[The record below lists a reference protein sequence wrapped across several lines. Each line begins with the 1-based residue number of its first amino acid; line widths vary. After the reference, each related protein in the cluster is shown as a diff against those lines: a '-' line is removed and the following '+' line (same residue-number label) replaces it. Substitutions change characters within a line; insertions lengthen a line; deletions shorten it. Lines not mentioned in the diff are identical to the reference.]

1 MIKVKRILKDYEES
15 GALNTLVNIHATVAE
30 NVFLTKSADLVMLL
44 ALRGVDP
51 ECLDHSQ
58 KDQIARRFE
67 SALRMFDERFRVY
80 QYLLKRESGPLP
92 HEHYA
97 NPVVEEAIADRIEY
111 LNAKSSTLYSIEA
124 YLAVVYEDWMPAQDL
139 RGTLRHFATE
149 PKAAWRRM
157 FSTKH
162 ASADL
167 AGEIDRAREVLAGKV
182 TSFILQLQ
190 DAIEVELLDVQR
202 GFTFLRRLLNYAPFK
217 EGMRMKHGDFVDF
230 QACDSSLECHRDHLR
245 LDDYYVQVLTL
256 KEPPA
261 RTFAHLFSGLA
272 DIPSNCVIAS
282 EWKRESALKVRHLI
296 GSKRRHFHNSKTSLA
311 TSLNTTSQTPPRDVL
326 IDDGA
331 AAIVA
336 SLGACLEEIE
346 VHGRYFGEFS
356 MTVVLYD
363 KDRSALRASVAECF
377 KVFAAHDAHLTEERY
392 NLLNAWLAV
401 LPGNRAY
408 NLRKLWLMNTNY
420 ADLSFLFTPDRGGIR
435 NEQLGAEY
443 LAVLETT
450 GGTPYFFNLHYKDV
464 AHTLVL
470 GATGSGKSFLL
481 NFLLTHL
488 QKYEPV
494 TFIFDL
500 GGSYESLT
508 RLFGGSY
515 LPVAG
520 LQRSF
525 TINPFCLPPTKENLQ
540 FLFSFVKV
548 LVESSAYQMNAADD
562 QDLFEQIENLYEIA
576 PDQRRLLT
584 LSNIVNRNLRAQLQ
598 NWVAG
603 GPYASLFDNTEDN
616 LTFARFQT
624 FDFEGMDKIPDQ
636 LEPLL
641 FYILHRANAAIH
653 EAEQPPVSRS
663 L

>member
-1 MIKVKRILKDYEES
+1 MIKFKRILKDYEES
-15 GALNTLVNIHATVAE
+15 GALNALVNIHAAVDG
-30 NVFLTKSADLVMLL
+30 NVFLTKSAGLVMLL

-58 KDQIARRFE
+58 KDQMARRFE

-80 QYLLKRESGPLP
+80 QYLLKRESAPLP

-97 NPVVEEAIADRIEY
+97 NPVVEEAIANRIEY
-111 LNAKSSTLYSIEA
+111 LGAKSSTFYSIEG
-124 YLAVVYEDWMPAQDL
+124 YLAVVYEDWMPAEDL
-139 RGTLRHFATE
+139 RGKLRHFATE

-157 FSTKH
+157 FSTEH
-162 ASADL
+162 TNADL
-167 AGEIDRAREVLAGKV
+167 AGEIDRAREILAGKV

-190 DAIEVELLDVQR
+190 DAIDVELLDVQR

-217 EGMRMKHGDFVDF
+217 EGTRLKHDDFVDF

-261 RTFAHLFSGLA
+261 RTFAHLLNGLA
-272 DIPSNCVIAS
+272 EIPSNCVIAS
-282 EWKRESALKVRHLI
+282 EWKRESALTVRRLI
-296 GSKRRHFHNSKTSLA
+296 QSKRRHFHNSKTSLA
-311 TSLNTTSQTPPRDVL
+311 TYLNTTAQTPSRDVL

-331 AAIVA
+331 AALVA
-336 SLGACLEEIE
+336 NLGACLEEIE
-346 VHGRYFGEFS
+346 IHGGYFGEFS
-356 MTVVLYD
+356 MTVVLYN
-363 KDRSALRASVAECF
+363 KDWSALRASVAECF

-401 LPGNRAY
+401 LPGNGAY
-408 NLRKLWLMNTNY
+408 NLRKVWLLNTNY
-420 ADLSFLFTPDRGGIR
+420 ADLSFLFTPNQGGIR
-435 NEQLGAEY
+435 NEQLGSEY

-450 GGTPYFFNLHYKDV
+450 GGTPYYFNLHCKDV

-488 QKYEPV
+488 QKYEPF

-548 LVESSAYQMNAADD
+548 LVKGAGRIN
-562 QDLFEQIENLYEIA
+562 
-576 PDQRRLLT
+576 RL
-584 LSNIVNRNLRAQLQ
+584 S
-598 NWVAG
+598 
-603 GPYASLFDNTEDN
+603 DEC
-616 LTFARFQT
+616 
-624 FDFEGMDKIPDQ
+624 
-636 LEPLL
+636 
-641 FYILHRANAAIH
+641 HR
-653 EAEQPPVSRS
+653 
-663 L
+663 